1 MKIGVYFC
9 KCGTN
14 IAEKIDPERVEKEVC
29 ALPNVAYCKSCEYLC
44 SQDLPRAGSERRKAG
59 SRGDLSLFAA

>member
-14 IAEKIDPERVEKEVC
+14 IAEKIDPERVEKDVR
-29 ALPNVAYCKSCEYLC
+29 ALPNVAY
-44 SQDLPRAGSERRKAG
+44 
-59 SRGDLSLFAA
+59 